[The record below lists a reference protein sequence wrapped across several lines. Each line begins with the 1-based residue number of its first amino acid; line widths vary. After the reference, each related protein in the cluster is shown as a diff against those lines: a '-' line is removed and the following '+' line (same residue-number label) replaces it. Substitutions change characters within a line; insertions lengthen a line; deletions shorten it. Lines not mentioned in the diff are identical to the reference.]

1 MFYLLLTCSVFVYFS
16 SKSWSE
22 AARLYE
28 DVIQSME
35 DDTTDNT
42 TVKLITDPLSKLYAR
57 LAEMY
62 REGGH
67 GIERD
72 PQKSGDMYNS
82 AAENAMSEMKGKL
95 ANKYFALA
103 EEVWGE
109 LDE

>member
-1 MFYLLLTCSVFVYFS
+1 M
-16 SKSWSE
+16 
-22 AARLYE
+22 RLYE

-35 DDTTDNT
+35 NDTTET
-42 TVKLITDPLSKLYAR
+42 TTIKLITDPLSKLYAR
-57 LAEMY
+57 LGEMY

-109 LDE
+109 IEE